1 MRAEGLSRP
10 RQLQGYATTRIERFL
25 RSHGRRLIGWDEILD
40 SGVSQTAVVMSWRGT
55 EGGIRAARRGN
66 EVVMAPTTHC
76 YFDYYQT
83 ADTAGEPLAWGG
95 CRRSTRSMP

>member
-1 MRAEGLSRP
+1 
-10 RQLQGYATTRIERFL
+10 
-25 RSHGRRLIGWDEILD
+25 
-40 SGVSQTAVVMSWRGT
+40 MSWRGT

-95 CRRSTRSMP
+95 LPCRSTRSMP